1 MFTYARAAGSSTT
14 SFTSATVGV
23 STASCVPSDT
33 ERGNVV
39 RGRHAAPICHASRIR
54 RGKL

>member
-33 ERGNVV
+33 ERGNIV
-39 RGRHAAPICHASRIR
+39 RGRHAALICHASRIR
-54 RGKL
+54 HGKL